1 MFKWEDDYDI
11 SVKLAKRIFGDILDN
26 YMMKD

>member
-1 MFKWEDDYDI
+1 LRSINRI
-11 SVKLAKRIFGDILDN
+11 SVKLEKRIFGDILDN